1 MYRAFISTRSLAP
14 WVLLLVVLSQGQGL
28 DLPQLVQ
35 LGLENNRELQL
46 RRQELKT
53 ASLDTLKVS
62 TAVNPH
68 LEIEAMHDAMEEGKT
83 SGGVRLSR
91 EFQPGARKRQH
102 KAAKADWETRKAWQK
117 AEELEFVKGIR
128 IAFYDWQILKRK
140 AALQREV
147 IERWEGLAQLT
158 TGLVAQGRLSEVDLA
173 EAQLNAVKARQRELG
188 LLSEIEAKETQ
199 LRLLTGQA
207 QPPKELES
215 SLVDSLPPH
224 APLDTLLSWVS
235 SQNPELA
242 ALQKEKAASRQRLA
256 VEEGLALPV
265 FTLSAGY
272 EREVEGDNM
281 IGAGIELPLTLFN
294 RNQVGIAKAGSAMR
308 EADLRQGAAEAK
320 VKAEVAE
327 IKNRVTKLA
336 ERYGHHKGQIRD
348 LSRKQMSLS
357 EKGFRQGVV
366 GIFDLSRVQKE
377 ALDQDLEA
385 LDILQEYYQARN
397 ELGRQVGGKA
407 W

>member
-1 MYRAFISTRSLAP
+1 MVRSRISTNRLAA
-14 WVLLLVVLSQGQGL
+14 WVFLLSVQGQAQGL
-28 DLPQLVQ
+28 ELPQLVQ
-35 LGLENNRELQL
+35 LGLENNRELNL

-53 ASLDTLKVS
+53 ASLDTLAAS

-91 EFQPGARKRQH
+91 EFQPGARKRH
-102 KAAKADWETRKAWQK
+102 KKAAKADWEGRKAWLK
-117 AEELEFVKGIR
+117 ADELVLAKRIR
-128 IAFYDWQILKRK
+128 TTFYDWQILKRK

-147 IERWEGLAQLT
+147 IERWEGLARLT
-158 TGLVAQGRLSEVDLA
+158 TGLVTQGRLSEVDLA

-188 LLSEIEAKETQ
+188 LLSEIESKESQ

-207 QPPKELES
+207 QPPRELEL
-215 SLVDSLPPH
+215 SLVDSLPPLPH
-224 APLDTLLSWVS
+224 LDTLLSWALAS
-235 SQNPELA
+235 NPELA

-256 VEEGLALPV
+256 VEEGLALPA

-272 EREVEGDNM
+272 ERELEGYNM

-294 RNQVGIAKAGSAMR
+294 RNQVGIAKAGSGVR
-308 EADLRQGAAEAK
+308 GADLRLGAAEERL
-320 VKAEVAE
+320 KAEVTE
-327 IKNRVTKLA
+327 TKSRVVRLA
-336 ERYGHHKGQIRD
+336 ERYGHHKEQVRD
-348 LSRKQMSLS
+348 LGRKQMSLS
-357 EKGFRQGVV
+357 EKGFRQGVT

-377 ALDQDLEA
+377 ALEQELEA
-385 LDILQEYYQARN
+385 LELLRDYYQAFN
-397 ELGRQVGGKA
+397 ELGQMVGGKV